1 MDGTQCTECCCWCPL
16 LLLLQASANT
26 LTAHIVSIFFLT
38 FMIRKVTAA
47 YQRVLEVSLR
57 GGAWGGG

>member
-1 MDGTQCTECCCWCPL
+1 MCVL
-16 LLLLQASANT
+16 LRLQASANT

-47 YQRVLEVSLR
+47 YQRVLEVR
-57 GGAWGGG
+57 QIWGGG